1 MKLHA
6 LLLIFLLG
14 AGHLSAA
21 STAFTYQ
28 GVLRDEKGGVL
39 ASKNQTIEFRLYAQ
53 ATGGEAIWGRTC
65 NVLLD
70 DSGLFNTELSDEAGS
85 AIAGLSSKNLGQI
98 FADYAGTTLYVGLTV
113 SGSSG
118 EIAPRQRILAVPYAS
133 YASDVSNAS
142 GDLTVKGVLT
152 SETVHTKTLQADS
165 FNAGKQANI
174 SGNLA
179 VSGTVSGYGTIPVGG
194 IILWSG
200 SVDKIPDGWA
210 LCDGKN
216 ETPNLCNFF
225 VVGAGREY
233 AVGSTGGLAKVKLT
247 TGQLPSHGH
256 NIHFKTAGYSACY
269 NGKQEVYANWGGSKD
284 NGQVKDST
292 DSTGNTEA
300 HENRPPYYALA
311 YIIRV
316 R

>member
-6 LLLIFLLG
+6 LLFIFLLG
-14 AGHLSAA
+14 AGHLLAA

-53 ATGGEAIWGRTC
+53 STGGDALWGRTC

-85 AIAGLSSKNLGQI
+85 AIEGLSTKTLAQI

-133 YASDVSNAS
+133 FASDVSNAS

-152 SETVHTKTLQADS
+152 SDSVHTKTLETNTLKINSQAS
-165 FNAGKQANI
+165 V
-174 SGNLA
+174 SGNLSI
-179 VSGTVSGYGTIPVGG
+179 SGTVSGYGTIPVGG

-210 LCDGKN
+210 LCDGN
-216 ETPNLCNFF
+216 GTPDLRDRF
-225 VVGAGREY
+225 VVGAGKTY
-233 AVGSTGGLAKVKLT
+233 AVGDTGGQAEVKLST
-247 TGQLPSHGH
+247 SQIPSHSH
-256 NIHFKTAGYSACY
+256 SIRFKTAGYSACW
-269 NGKQEVYANWGGSKD
+269 NGKQEVYAKWSGDKD
-284 NGQVKDST
+284 NGQYKDST
-292 DSTGNTEA
+292 DSTGNTEP